1 MTEKLGKIT
10 ENTFYLTV
18 AYIFQKILAFIY
30 FALLARFLGASQV
43 GQYVF
48 ALSFTT
54 IFSVFIDFGL
64 SPVLTREIAKN
75 KEKASNYL
83 SNVVSLKIFF
93 SLIIYFLVFVLI
105 NLLNYPFTTRLL
117 VYLAGLVMVLDSFTL
132 SFYAVLRGFQTLK
145 YEAIGTMVYQ
155 IIVVSLG
162 GIFLLLKFPLFSFI
176 LVIVSASL
184 FNFLFSFFILY
195 KNKKVKIYFSLNKK
209 IISFLFKIALPFA
222 IAGIFI
228 RIYSYIDSVLLSK
241 LAGSTAVGLY
251 SVAYKLT
258 FAFQFIPAA
267 FGASIFPAFSY
278 FYAYSKEKLQQTFE
292 KAVRYLVMLAL
303 PLTGGIFVLA
313 DKFILTL
320 YGQEYF
326 PSIIPLRILICV
338 LIFVFLNYP
347 LGSILNACD
356 KQGINTRN
364 IGLAMVINVVL
375 NFVLIPRYSF
385 IGSSIAALV
394 SYSFLTFI
402 SIFYVTKTISYD
414 KIGLIKYF
422 LKCLLATLI
431 ISFLI
436 FSLKKYISFILLI
449 IPAIAIYFSLLYL
462 FKAIRKED
470 IYFLK
475 RVFRK

>member
-30 FALLARFLGASQV
+30 FTLLARFLGASQV

-195 KNKKVKIYFSLNKK
+195 KNKKVKIHFSLNKK

>member
-30 FALLARFLGASQV
+30 FTLLARFLGASQV

-195 KNKKVKIYFSLNKK
+195 KNKKVKIRFSLNKK
-209 IISFLFKIALPFA
+209 IISFLLKIALPFA

-414 KIGLIKYF
+414 KIGLMKYF